1 MKKSTPQKKEQT
13 IRVMKRKTTDNKY
26 LHKDFHIALNHLMNY
41 IYDNFGEDSVREY
54 LEQYANT
61 FFKPLKDRLKTGD
74 IKALEDYLRDICQ
87 KEEWKINMTVGKNFI
102 ETEQNACPGISH
114 LVSKGIEP
122 CPLYRETYLTIY
134 KTLCENTPFEYTLS
148 DFNESTGACKQK
160 FVRKEDAV

>member
-1 MKKSTPQKKEQT
+1 MKNHTHTHHTQS
-13 IRVMKRKTTDNKY
+13 IRIMERKASDNKY
-26 LHKDFHIALNHLMNY
+26 LHKDFHIALNHLLNY

-54 LEQYANT
+54 LEQFANA
-61 FFKPLKDRLKTGD
+61 FFKPLKSRLQTGD
-74 IKALEDYLRDICQ
+74 IKALEDYLKDIYR
-87 KEEWKINMTVGKNFI
+87 KEEWKINIIAGKNFI
-102 ETEQNACPGISH
+102 ETDQDACPGISH

-160 FVRKEDAV
+160 FVRKENKK